1 MEVATEKMSMRFMDG
16 LEEWRSDL
24 KEIYSTKEV
33 CGFEKAFDLVIFAL
47 MIATISQLLQ
57 FLLWGRRDRAP
68 GWFIDA
74 YVFVAIVVLICF
86 LVWSD
91 SFPRVSCFVAWY
103 LLASTVI
110 VLFNVLF
117 LTKLSFIGPVAS
129 YERSLLLFLM
139 NIVQAVLAFAIFY
152 RLTLPNLNAWKALF
166 TSLLVFG
173 TIGYPK
179 GAEPIVGIQ
188 IATDFILLG
197 VFLAFVVGRLGKP
210 DKRQSENGND
220 RAESIQSPKNPRD

>member
-1 MEVATEKMSMRFMDG
+1 MRFMDG

-24 KEIYSTKEV
+24 RKIYSTDEV
-33 CGFEKAFDLVIFAL
+33 RGFEKAFDLVIFFS

-57 FLLWGRRDRAP
+57 FLFWGRRDRAAR
-68 GWFIDA
+68 WFIDA
-74 YVFVAIVVLICF
+74 YVFVATVVLICF
-86 LVWSD
+86 LVWPD

-103 LLASTVI
+103 LLASTVV

-129 YERSLLLFLM
+129 YERTLLLFLV
-139 NIVQAVLAFAIFY
+139 NIVQVVLAFAILY
-152 RLTLPNLNAWKALF
+152 RLTLPNLNAWKALYE
-166 TSLLVFG
+166 SLLVFG

-188 IATDFILLG
+188 IAIDFVLLA
-197 VFLAFVVGRLGKP
+197 VFLAFVVGRLGKS

-220 RAESIQSPKNPRD
+220 WTEPQTQR